1 MQTNH
6 GPTRCTA
13 QVGSP
18 NQGKVG
24 LGAGAGDSYLDQM
37 TPGFRSKCLIAAL
50 TAGPIVLA
58 ALLMNVRSTTAQPQ
72 PGPAELTAAQAM
84 YQAGD
89 FKGAISTLEAFH
101 AGNPTSVA
109 GWQLLG
115 DSYRRTGNLD
125 KALEAHIK
133 DSQSRPGRLRG
144 SFNAAVIHI
153 LKGDKESALRL
164 LRVLR
169 ESGSYDM
176 DLVAGN
182 ADLAPLKLD
191 PRYKDLFFQPRD
203 FVKPFVEPVD
213 IVHEWRGENKGDMF
227 GWIARRVGDVDG
239 DGVTDIVTSAAS
251 FSVEG
256 QGAGKVYVYSGKTG
270 KLLWSKTGEKG
281 ESLGAGLEGAGDV
294 NGDGV
299 GDVIAGSPQSGRAYV
314 FEGRTGRLIWALSAG
329 EPGARF
335 GRGTAFAGDLDG
347 DGCGDVIVGAPGAAG
362 SSTDPGHAYTF
373 SGRTGK
379 LLATLRG
386 EGAGDGFGS
395 IVAGSR
401 NPRHPFLVV
410 GAPAAGPV
418 NTGRAYVYRGLE
430 QSARFVIDNE
440 DGGVALGFMFVS
452 VVGDTNK
459 DGTPEIYASDWSSG
473 TGGPSTGRVFV
484 HSGSDGRRLLTL
496 AGEGPGDGFGVGS
509 ADVGDVNG
517 DGHDDLLLGAWQHR
531 SAAPSGGRLH
541 VLSGRDGSIL
551 RRITGRIPGETLGF
565 DAAGVGDITGDGVPD
580 YLVSSAYSQVNGFQS
595 GRVFVLSG
603 APPAAAR

>member
-1 MQTNH
+1 
-6 GPTRCTA
+6 
-13 QVGSP
+13 
-18 NQGKVG
+18 
-24 LGAGAGDSYLDQM
+24 M
-37 TPGFRSKCLIAAL
+37 TPALQSRCLIA
-50 TAGPIVLA
+50 LA
-58 ALLMNVRSTTAQPQ
+58 AGATILAVSLLGVRSTDAQPQ
-72 PGPAELTAAQAM
+72 PAPTELTAAQAQF
-84 YQAGD
+84 QAGD
-89 FKGAISTLEAFH
+89 FKAAINTLEAFH
-101 AGNPTSVA
+101 ARNPTSIG
-109 GWQLLG
+109 GWQILG
-115 DSYRRTGNLD
+115 DSYRRIGNLD
-125 KALEAHIK
+125 KALEAHLR

-191 PRYKDLFFQPRD
+191 PRYKDLFFQARD
-203 FVKPFVEPVD
+203 FVEPFVEPVD

-227 GWIARRVGDVDG
+227 GWIARKVGDVDG
-239 DGVTDIVTSAAS
+239 DGVSDIVTSAAS
-251 FSVEG
+251 FSVDG

-281 ESLGAGLEGAGDV
+281 ESLGAGLESAGDV

-299 GDVIAGSPQSGRAYV
+299 GDVIAGSPQSGKAYV

-347 DGCGDVIVGAPGAAG
+347 DGCGDIIVGAPGAAG

-373 SGRTGK
+373 SGKTGK
-379 LLATLRG
+379 LLTTFKG
-386 EGAGDGFGS
+386 ESPGDAFGS

-401 NPRHPFLVV
+401 DPRHPFLVV

-418 NTGRAYVYRGLE
+418 NSGRAYVYRGMD
-430 QSARFVIDNE
+430 QSAKFVIDNE

-459 DGTPEIYASDWSSG
+459 DGTPDIYASDWSSG

-484 HSGSDGRRLLTL
+484 HSGSGGRRLLTF

-531 SAAPSGGRLH
+531 SAAQSGGRLH
-541 VLSGRDGSIL
+541 VLSGRDGSLL
-551 RRITGRIPGETLGF
+551 RRITGKVPGETLGF
-565 DAAGVGDITGDGVPD
+565 DAAGVGDITGDGIPD
-580 YLVSSAYSQVNGFQS
+580 YLVTSAYSQVNGFQS

-603 APPAAAR
+603 AAPTTAR